1 MAAEGDMDKEVAIHR
16 RGYEA
21 FIRLLKVGAI
31 ASFIVA
37 MIVVLLIAK

>member
-1 MAAEGDMDKEVAIHR
+1 MAAEGELDKEVAIHR

-21 FIRLLKVGAI
+21 FIRLLRVGAI
-31 ASFIVA
+31 LSFITA